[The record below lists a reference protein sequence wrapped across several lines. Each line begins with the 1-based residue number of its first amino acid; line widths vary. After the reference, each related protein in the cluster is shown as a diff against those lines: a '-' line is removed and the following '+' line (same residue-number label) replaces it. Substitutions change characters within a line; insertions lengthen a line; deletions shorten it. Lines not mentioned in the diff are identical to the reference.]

1 MEIIIVIAVIG
12 GLLIGIFKLAKS
24 KNREP
29 IGWLLVSLIISPL
42 IILLILA
49 CMPKLP
55 KQRGQVTTRKKRSIK
70 KGR

>member
-29 IGWLLVSLIISPL
+29 IGWLLVALIISPL
-42 IILLILA
+42 IILIILA

-55 KQRGQVTTRKKRSIK
+55 KQRGQTPSRRKRSIK
-70 KGR
+70 KRR